1 MNYCYNKLIIIGYP
15 HRKLGLLLLLLVL
28 TTKNNAFA
36 QVVVNGGASITVTG
50 NTVLSMDTLLNDT
63 TANIVN
69 SGAIKVKVIGN
80 SGSLSGNGV
89 YSVTATFSNNGAF
102 SKDSSTVVYNGS
114 SQSIPGAA
122 SGVSYF
128 NLSLAGSGSKIFA
141 ADTTRIS
148 GAFTRTSVT
157 ADALANAA
165 TIEYNGINQT
175 VRAISYYNLCLSNKG
190 IKAFETGSTNI
201 KNTLSVADSVTA
213 DAITNSSTILYSG
226 SVPQSVKTLNYFN
239 LSLQG
244 LAMKTFE
251 SDTSRIA
258 GSFTASAAYVD
269 AYTNNTT
276 IEFNGGGT
284 QTIPAI
290 TYYNLASS
298 STGNRTL
305 AAASINV
312 KHNFTPGSNTYTV
325 PVNSTL
331 LFSATSL
338 QTIPAF
344 AYYNLTLNN
353 PHTVLGGNITVAKNL
368 TLTDY
373 DTLNLATY
381 SAGGATGGLL
391 KIPAHAAM
399 YVPANNFPTGFGS
412 YLLTGMVNY
421 NGSDTE
427 TIYPAPYAYLASS
440 DTGSRI
446 LPNGDTVLVSG
457 IFDPGTNGYIA
468 TGNTVNFNGTAVQTL
483 PPLASSA
490 YNNLVVSNRGRATL
504 SGNVTVTGDVSLK
517 NVSPF
522 DVAGYSLT
530 HTGTGGTFTVD
541 SACTL
546 YVGSSFPSNFGTYTL
561 NGTVNFNGSGTQT
574 IPALSYFNL
583 TSSGTGSRILDSSA
597 TIYIRGLFSAGA
609 NSYTTTGSTVNFSG
623 AAAQTIPA
631 ITYYNLA
638 SSSTG
643 HRTLAAASIN
653 VKHDFTPGS
662 NTYTV
667 PVNSTLLFSGTSL
680 QTIPAFAYYNLTLN
694 NPHTVLG
701 GNITVAK
708 NLTLTDY
715 DTLNLATYSAGGA
728 TGGLLKIP
736 AHAAMYVPANNFPT
750 GFGSYLLTGMVNYNG
765 SDTETIYPAPY
776 AYLASSD
783 TGSRI
788 LPNGD
793 TVLVSG
799 IFDPGTNGYIATG
812 NTVNFNGTAV
822 QTLPPLASSA
832 YNNLVVS
839 NRGRATLSGN
849 VTVTGDVS
857 LKNVSPFDVAGYSL
871 THTGTG
877 GTFTVDSAC
886 TLYVGSSFPSNFGT
900 YTLNGTVNFNGSGT
914 QTIPALSYFNL
925 TSSGTGSRILD
936 SSATIYIRGLFS
948 AGANSYTT
956 TGSIVNFSGAAA
968 QSVPGLSFNDLTL
981 SNSAP
986 VTLSG
991 NVIVKNN
998 LQLNGGQVATGT
1010 HNLALTN
1017 TAATALSRTTGYIN
1031 GKLTRST
1038 AANAAY
1044 VFPTGAAD
1052 GYRPVKITP
1061 SSAANNSF
1069 SVEYKNNN
1077 PGTNGYY
1084 TDSVLTGVSRVNTA
1098 YYWKILRPTGS
1109 DSASI
1114 QMTIDTASFS
1124 AGAPIPVEWNGTKWK
1139 KLTGTSDSSGYTIT
1153 ATNIKLFGP
1162 FNFAYVAGSRNADTT
1177 SAGFTSPAPAA
1188 RIFPNPVTTD
1198 LNLLIDMPENGAVTL
1213 RIFTPTGREMTSYH
1227 GESRDGTSVLHINTQ
1242 SWPAGTY
1249 VYQLLLNNKT
1259 VISDKFLK
1267 N

>member
-128 NLSLAGSGSKIFA
+128 NLSLAGSGTKIFA

-157 ADALANAA
+157 ADALTNAA

-175 VRAISYYNLCLSNKG
+175 VRAISYYNLCLGNKG
-190 IKAFETGSTNI
+190 IKSFETGSTNI

-427 TIYPAPYAYLASS
+427 TIYPA
-440 DTGSRI
+440 T
-446 LPNGDTVLVSG
+446 
-457 IFDPGTNGYIA
+457 
-468 TGNTVNFNGTAVQTL
+468 
-483 PPLASSA
+483 
-490 YNNLVVSNRGRATL
+490 
-504 SGNVTVTGDVSLK
+504 
-517 NVSPF
+517 
-522 DVAGYSLT
+522 
-530 HTGTGGTFTVD
+530 
-541 SACTL
+541 
-546 YVGSSFPSNFGTYTL
+546 
-561 NGTVNFNGSGTQT
+561 
-574 IPALSYFNL
+574 
-583 TSSGTGSRILDSSA
+583 
-597 TIYIRGLFSAGA
+597 
-609 NSYTTTGSTVNFSG
+609 
-623 AAAQTIPA
+623 
-631 ITYYNLA
+631 
-638 SSSTG
+638 
-643 HRTLAAASIN
+643 
-653 VKHDFTPGS
+653 
-662 NTYTV
+662 
-667 PVNSTLLFSGTSL
+667 
-680 QTIPAFAYYNLTLN
+680 
-694 NPHTVLG
+694 
-701 GNITVAK
+701 
-708 NLTLTDY
+708 
-715 DTLNLATYSAGGA
+715 
-728 TGGLLKIP
+728 
-736 AHAAMYVPANNFPT
+736 
-750 GFGSYLLTGMVNYNG
+750 
-765 SDTETIYPAPY
+765 Y